1 MGKLAR
7 ADQGAV
13 QGDPMPATAETSA
26 LDAASRRLILALDA
40 LEAALERRG
49 EADRG
54 EAGLVA
60 QVHAL
65 GSDRSRLASDL
76 DAAVARSRSLETT
89 NREIAR
95 RLDVAITSIRSV
107 LDANEH

>member
-1 MGKLAR
+1 
-7 ADQGAV
+7 
-13 QGDPMPATAETSA
+13 MPATAETSA
-26 LDAASRRLILALDA
+26 IDAASRRLTLALDA
-40 LEAALERRG
+40 LEAALERRRD
-49 EADRG
+49 ADRG